1 MAVLTEKKATFV
13 LTTHHDL
20 DSAKPTKKAQRFG
33 PIRADLTADTVDA
46 FGRLLI
52 DLVIQEDVDLG
63 IVREYD
69 LV

>member
-1 MAVLTEKKATFV
+1 MAVLTEKKVTFV
-13 LTTHHDL
+13 LTTHHDVQT
-20 DSAKPTKKAQRFG
+20 AKPTKKAQRFG
-33 PIRADLTADTVDA
+33 PIRADLTADTIDA

-52 DLVIQEDVDLG
+52 DLVIQEEADLG